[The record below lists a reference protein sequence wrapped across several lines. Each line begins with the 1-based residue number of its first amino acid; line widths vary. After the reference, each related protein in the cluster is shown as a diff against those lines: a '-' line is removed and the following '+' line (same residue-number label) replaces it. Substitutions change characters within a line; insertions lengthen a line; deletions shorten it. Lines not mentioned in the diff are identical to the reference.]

1 MLNQEKLQGKKTF
14 NDLMK
19 KLALRSRISA
29 PEVLIPTRINTDV
42 T

>member
-1 MLNQEKLQGKKTF
+1 MLNQEKLQGKKTL
-14 NDLMK
+14 DLMK